1 MNKTLVRIKNPRSNF
16 RGAVGLL
23 RHFFGAAAVT
33 LFVAASAS
41 AQSGKLQSIEMF
53 NLGGAHRIL
62 MECSGAM
69 KYVSQFQESPPQ
81 LVIYLRDCQLDLP
94 AHKIKIDRRV
104 VQDVEAKPWR
114 ASPPILKITFAL
126 ARAMEYE
133 ITQKM
138 DGLLAIDL
146 KELAPPPRSAN
157 GSATIMGDAAFDAT
171 FPPHNSSRNGSVD
184 ISPFQSL
191 PTVLQSRERI
201 SLDVKAAEIANVLR
215 LLSKQTNLNIVASRD
230 VTGAVTVSL
239 SNVTIKEALDMIVKA
254 NGFDYA
260 VQGEVIVVKPREKF
274 EPLELETKVFRLK
287 YVDASNLQATLS
299 QLLSE
304 KAKLQVFN
312 QDFHPPQ
319 EPGQGQAVAKKN
331 RSSILVVTDM
341 PANLRQIEAMVAAL
355 DVPTPQIMIEAK
367 LIEIA
372 PQDEQKLGIDW
383 SKTINASI
391 FKEVLLPSGK
401 PFQYT
406 AEVPLTGGAVNFGTL
421 NFGEYNAVL
430 DFLQSHTNSK
440 LVSNPRILAMDNQEA
455 IISVGTNVPIPQI
468 NRGIGGQGDVVTF
481 EYRDVNISLRVTPHV
496 AEDQTITLFVNPI
509 IEEITGQVVA
519 GENSAPITSKREV
532 ETVVNLKSN
541 DTMVIGGLIK
551 EGVIDK
557 QNKVW
562 LLGDVPL
569 IGNLFRHKTKTVRQ
583 TDLLIFITPRLM
595 TTP

>member
-1 MNKTLVRIKNPRSNF
+1 MNKTLLRIKNHRSNF
-16 RGAVGLL
+16 RGAVGLF

-33 LFVAASAS
+33 LLVAANAW
-41 AQSGKLQSIEMF
+41 AQTGKLQSIEMF
-53 NLGGAHRIL
+53 NLGGAYRIL
-62 MECSGAM
+62 LACPGTG

-81 LVIYLRDCQLDLP
+81 LAIYLRDCQLDLP
-94 AHKIKIDRRV
+94 THKIKIDRRV
-104 VQDVEAKPWR
+104 VQEVEAKPWQS
-114 ASPPILKITFAL
+114 SPRILKVTFAL
-126 ARAMEYE
+126 ARVMEYE

-171 FPPHNSSRNGSVD
+171 FPSHSSRNGAVD
-184 ISPFQSL
+184 IFPLQSL

-230 VTGAVTVSL
+230 VTGPVTVSL

-254 NGFDYA
+254 NGFDYS

-274 EPLELETKVFRLK
+274 ELLELETKVFRLK
-287 YVDASNLQATLS
+287 YVDASNLQTTLS
-299 QLLSE
+299 QMLSE

-319 EPGQGQAVAKKN
+319 GLEPGQTAAKKN

-468 NRGIGGQGDVVTF
+468 NRGVGGQGDVVTF

-496 AEDQTITLFVNPI
+496 AEDQTITLFVNPV

-551 EGVIDK
+551 EGVTDK
-557 QNKVW
+557 TNKVW